1 MSNFNLRPIPKE
13 IRYKLLQKQKAFARQ
28 SITES
33 TSANKSLEL
42 GDDFL
47 QFHNRS
53 TWAHMIGLTVIPGE
67 DKKDRISIIGAGE
80 LNQEPA
86 ANEPLMKSHFSS
98 IYRPWNLSKGAQ
110 GEAIFSDTL
119 YRPIS
124 GIKSISTRYEGTLK
138 AAREC
143 TVNFTVFSLEDLDRL
158 SPYFFRVGSEVLVEF
173 GWNVVTDTESSMF
186 NTSLGHKIID
196 IYNEKGVSGIK
207 SDGGVIDLLKN
218 NTAENYEREILK
230 HKGDYEYVYGTIWN
244 FEYSLRDDGGFDC
257 VVKIKTVG
265 MSLLDT
271 KVDREYSPSA
281 ISAGTETTD
290 ERKIEFTSP
299 DEISDEF
306 YLMMHNLPEIVY
318 GSLMQGYSESDL
330 DPPPEKEERRNNKF
344 PFFGEGIDARD
355 AAWGL
360 MGGWSLGMPTVPG
373 VKNNNQKFVLAIL
386 SESLPNGKTFWTKY
400 KPLVSVFQEAL
411 LEQGQKLDEFGP
423 DGGYGDETA
432 NAAKKFLENGGTEII
447 RKFIKELKL
456 DAEGKLHDNPD
467 FEKKKKML
475 QIITTKGRSEHFYD
489 GGVGQEVQR
498 NYGSEYSKLSTTFLN
513 TGGEK
518 FGFGHHPAR
527 KQFNIKESEVYR
539 TPKSQTLEKEKIVTP
554 SVDSKF
560 YYQREHGGV
569 REAGIQKDGK
579 HDKNITI
586 FTSYKQ
592 GNTTQIFTGFN
603 WENTVPG
610 FNKLSKIYAEE
621 TYRDNFKPIGEERQ
635 KARIKYENSTEE
647 MLWSPH
653 WPVSVLIDDYPDR
666 IPDLLKPEWAKLPRP
681 GEGIGYVPSAAYF
694 AAQGDPDS
702 KVKSSEATDE
712 FLEWVDT
719 DTIPPQIWIRW
730 GWFEDNIL
738 TRYLGYM
745 PNVDAGGSPVSLIKS
760 VEPKINELGEI
771 IAGYES
777 NKIGL
782 PEALKTTDVKQ
793 ILIPDR
799 VESLEK
805 VNNTAPEGSSDSKY
819 NFNFYASLGKF
830 LGTELKEMSIGI
842 PDDSTAR
849 VGISPV
855 EIAGG
860 GTERYKVGYL
870 RNLFVEASTLQ
881 QAFLN
886 IGTLKEG
893 LDRFIAIMYNN
904 FGKVHK
910 LEVQQGR
917 DDNMVGIVDTNLISD
932 NAIWK
937 NKRKEDIP
945 DSLENEANKIRVFEF
960 PAWEKESIVKSQD
973 LKVTI
978 PDEMAITALYSANE
992 HMRNFGLYDESR
1004 GSAEAQKLSKYLRLD
1019 ATGKDIA
1026 KKSVSNRLTE
1036 LSPIITSKNL
1046 TISGDGENETGKHRY
1061 DQKDAFLTLL
1071 NKELLRSIGKNPIHA
1086 EPIKLEEVTEEDT
1099 SASHT
1104 LNIQY
1109 MKRKFLKGNG
1119 YYNTKGTLEENDPYN
1134 MRRIME
1140 YELQYHT
1147 NAVQIN
1153 YPTIN
1158 GLLDLSLTIDGTAG
1172 IFPGNSYISKYL
1184 PKAWQARTTGK
1195 GAGEYPILFQ
1205 ATDISHEIS
1214 TGGWNTTITGMPRM
1228 NPKAFPY
1235 VTAETPTPSGDEEI
1249 IQRPA
1254 NTAISEYFNF
1264 FNLNYEFASHCLTGD
1279 SAILEGINTNLWV
1292 TDNSGQGET
1301 GILKGSFENM
1311 GMVNAIKQLTYLGKS
1326 EGAMRGGQFEGSGK
1340 GGANRYANFKKVK
1353 ELLNYKE
1360 NKIPG
1365 KKSGQTAPERIYLS
1379 FWNFFEKQWFI
1390 QDNAFTI
1397 TESNFASNEE
1407 LLLFLQMSMIISGLT
1422 HHGLGGDSID
1432 KAFYNKMLADNNFE
1446 SFRPE
1451 LLRKVGDTGVSR
1463 LISKSEIGE
1472 DKKPASEIYFST
1484 VPHEEIELEIADER
1498 GMSNESFYRNPQ
1510 QFQKLLYYHRPIIP
1524 FIWQKKE
1531 HYTEDFE
1538 GGDDVP
1544 TGVRLIGPSRFTPVG
1559 SRFVNPGW
1567 LATRGGNVPIHP
1579 ATEDLKI
1586 VEGVFKTI
1594 LKNEYNIGTW
1604 REFDKIIS
1612 DATGLTQRA
1621 IDSEKVFKYALDCE
1635 YRIRIPR

>member
-13 IRYKLLQKQKAFARQ
+13 IRYKLLQKQKAFSRQ
-28 SITES
+28 SITEA

-42 GDDFL
+42 DDDFL
-47 QFHNRS
+47 NFHNRS
-53 TWAHMIGLTVIPGE
+53 TWAHMVGLTVIPGE
-67 DKKDRISIIGAGE
+67 DEKERIAIIGAGE

-86 ANEPLMKSHFSS
+86 ANEPLMKSTFDS
-98 IYRPWNLSKGAQ
+98 IYRPLKDNKN
-110 GEAIFSDTL
+110 TL

-271 KVDREYSPSA
+271 KVDREYSPLA

-330 DPPPEKEERRNNKF
+330 DPPSEKEERRNNKF

-360 MGGWSLGMPTVPG
+360 MGGWPRGMPTVPG
-373 VKNNNQKFVLAIL
+373 VKSNNQKFVLAIL

-432 NAAKKFLENGGTEII
+432 NAAKEFLEKGGTEII
-447 RKFIKELKL
+447 RKFIKEVKL
-456 DAEGKLHDNPD
+456 DAEGKLHDNHD
-467 FEKKKKML
+467 FENKKKML
-475 QIITTKGRSEHFYD
+475 QIITTKGRSEYLFD

-518 FGFGHHPAR
+518 FGFGHHPDR

-560 YYQREHGGV
+560 YMSKDKKITEVDTTHGYK
-569 REAGIQKDGK
+569 E
-579 HDKNITI
+579 KNITI

-603 WENTVPG
+603 WGNTVPG

-653 WPVSVLIDDYPDR
+653 WPVSTLIEDYPDY
-666 IPDLLKPEWAKLPRP
+666 IPDFLKPEWAKLPRA
-681 GEGIGYVPSAAYF
+681 GEGIEYKASKALDERRGV
-694 AAQGDPDS
+694 DS
-702 KVKSSEATDE
+702 SQATDE

-719 DTIPPQIWIRW
+719 TTVPPQIWIRW

-745 PNVDAGGSPVSLIKS
+745 PDVDAGGSPVSLIKS

-805 VNNTAPEGSSDSKY
+805 VNNTAPKGSTDSKY

-893 LDRFIAIMYNN
+893 LDRFIAIMYKN

-1046 TISGDGENETGKHRY
+1046 TISGDGKNETGKHRY

-1109 MKRKFLKGNG
+1109 MKRKFLNGNG

-1147 NAVQIN
+1147 NAVQTN

-1214 TGGWNTTITGMPRM
+1214 TDGWNTTITGMPRM

-1264 FNLNYEFASHCLTGD
+1264 FNLNYEFASQCLTGD

-1326 EGAMRGGQFEGSGK
+1326 EGAMRGGSFESGK
-1340 GGANRYANFKKVK
+1340 ANLYANFKKVK

-1365 KKSGQTAPERIYLS
+1365 KESGETAPERVLMS
-1379 FWNFFEKQWFI
+1379 FTEFWEKQWFI
-1390 QDNAFTI
+1390 QDNAFI
-1397 TESNFASNEE
+1397 IPESNFTSTEE
-1407 LLLFLQMSMIISGLT
+1407 LLLFLQMSMIICGLT
-1422 HHGLGGDSID
+1422 HHGIGGLSID

-1446 SFRPE
+1446 SNRPG
-1451 LLRKVGDTGVSR
+1451 LLSKVGDINISR

-1472 DKKPASEIYFST
+1472 DKKPASEVYFST
-1484 VPHEEIELEIADER
+1484 MPHGEINIRSDQLATIHIDE
-1498 GMSNESFYRNPQ
+1498 
-1510 QFQKLLYYHRPIIP
+1510 KWYYYYEPITP
-1524 FIWQKKE
+1524 FVWQKKE
-1531 HYTEDFE
+1531 HYSEDIE
-1538 GGDDVP
+1538 NSDDVP
-1544 TGVRLIGPSRFTPVG
+1544 KGVRLIGPSRFTPEG
-1559 SRFVNPGW
+1559 
-1567 LATRGGNVPIHP
+1567 TRNLPRHKILKGMDTGIYPP
-1579 ATEDLKI
+1579 TEDLKI
-1586 VEGVFKTI
+1586 VESVFKTI
-1594 LKNEYNIGTW
+1594 LKNEYGIGTW
-1604 REFDKIIS
+1604 KEFDVIIS
-1612 DATGLTQRA
+1612 KALGTPSPEVSVEDLFQNNSDDAPSV
-1621 IDSEKVFKYALDCE
+1621 DSEKVFKYALDCE

>member
-86 ANEPLMKSHFSS
+86 ANEPLMKSSFDS
-98 IYRPWNLSKGAQ
+98 IYSPLKDNKN
-110 GEAIFSDTL
+110 TL

-207 SDGGVIDLLKN
+207 SDGGVIDLLTN

-271 KVDREYSPSA
+271 KVNRERSPSVK
-281 ISAGTETTD
+281 SVENESE
-290 ERKIEFTSP
+290 ERKIENTSP
-299 DEISDEF
+299 DEVSDEF
-306 YLMMHNLPEIVY
+306 YLMMDNLPEIVY
-318 GSLMQGYSESDL
+318 GSLIQGYSRTSKMKGDSV
-330 DPPPEKEERRNNKF
+330 KERSKKASTN
-344 PFFGEGIDARD
+344 FGDGIDSLD
-355 AAWGL
+355 AAFYL
-360 MGGWSLGMPTVPG
+360 MGGGEGFSDNYKKT
-373 VKNNNQKFVLAIL
+373 QQFALALLI
-386 SESLPNGKTFWTKY
+386 ESVDFGWDYWTKY
-400 KPLVSVFQEAL
+400 EPLVSVFQEAL
-411 LEQGQKLDEFGP
+411 IEQGQNLPVYGA
-423 DGGYGDETA
+423 DGGFGDETLGA
-432 NAAKKFLENGGTEII
+432 MVKFQNDIGSNILIKWVKASIDDDWKKRVDHISKSIF
-447 RKFIKELKL
+447 
-456 DAEGKLHDNPD
+456 
-467 FEKKKKML
+467 
-475 QIITTKGRSEHFYD
+475 TKGVQDIDPTDDYIATHNPAIQYLRAGKD
-489 GGVGQEVQR
+489 GKR
-498 NYGSEYSKLSTTFLN
+498 
-513 TGGEK
+513 
-518 FGFGHHPAR
+518 P
-527 KQFNIKESEVYR
+527 KQFNITEVPNSPPYL
-539 TPKSQTLEKEKIVTP
+539 TATEDPNKIVDNYEDTIP
-554 SVDSKF
+554 EIESKF
-560 YYQREHGGV
+560 YNWSTDVGTPTE
-569 REAGIQKDGK
+569 KD
-579 HDKNITI
+579 DKITI
-586 FTSYKQ
+586 FTSYRQ
-592 GNTTQIFTGFN
+592 SNTTQIFTGFN
-603 WENTVPG
+603 WEKSKEDFDT
-610 FNKLSKIYAEE
+610 LSEKYATEY
-621 TYRDNFKPIGEERQ
+621 YRDNLIPIGRKRARAKE
-635 KARIKYENSTEE
+635 KAQPLNKGHSAVIGGI
-647 MLWSPH
+647 SPD
-653 WPVSVLIDDYPDR
+653 ITKYPDYW
-666 IPDLLKPEWAKLPRP
+666 PWKPEWTKLPEEDPDKPFVP
-681 GEGIGYVPSAAYF
+681 GES
-694 AAQGDPDS
+694 
-702 KVKSSEATDE
+702 DE
-712 FLEWVDT
+712 FLEFLDDSV
-719 DTIPPQIWIRW
+719 PAKIWIRW

-745 PNVDAGGSPVSLIKS
+745 PDVDTGGSPVSFFKS
-760 VEPKINELGEI
+760 VEPKINKLGEI
-771 IAGYES
+771 ITGYES

-782 PEALKTTDVKQ
+782 PKPLLTTDVKQ

-805 VNNTAPEGSSDSKY
+805 VNNTRPINHESGEPDTHPKY

-842 PDDSTAR
+842 SDDSTAR

-893 LDRFIAIMYNN
+893 LDRFIAIMYRN

-910 LEVQQGR
+910 LEVHQGR

-1004 GSAEAQKLSKYLRLD
+1004 GSAEAQKLSKFLRLD

-1036 LSPIITSKNL
+1036 LSPIITSKKL
-1046 TISGDGENETGKHRY
+1046 TISGDGKNETGKHRY
-1061 DQKDAFLTLL
+1061 IIPDTFLTIL

-1086 EPIKLEEVTEEDT
+1086 TIGTQSVNDDT
-1099 SASHT
+1099 VNPTVKRESHALT
-1104 LNIQY
+1104 INE
-1109 MKRKFLKGNG
+1109 MKRSFDTGG
-1119 YYNTKGTLEENDPYN
+1119 YYNDKGTLEESIPFN

-1140 YELQYHT
+1140 YELQYT
-1147 NAVQIN
+1147 EKGAVQNN

-1158 GLLDLSLTIDGTAG
+1158 GLLDISLTIDGTAG

-1214 TGGWNTTITGMPRM
+1214 SDGWNTMITGMPRM

-1235 VTAETPTPSGDEEI
+1235 KYDKPSDDKDFASNTFTA
-1249 IQRPA
+1249 PA
-1254 NTAISEYFNF
+1254 STAISDYYNF
-1264 FNLNYEFASHCLTGD
+1264 FNL
-1279 SAILEGINTNLWV
+1279 
-1292 TDNSGQGET
+1292 
-1301 GILKGSFENM
+1301 
-1311 GMVNAIKQLTYLGKS
+1311 
-1326 EGAMRGGQFEGSGK
+1326 
-1340 GGANRYANFKKVK
+1340 
-1353 ELLNYKE
+1353 
-1360 NKIPG
+1360 
-1365 KKSGQTAPERIYLS
+1365 
-1379 FWNFFEKQWFI
+1379 
-1390 QDNAFTI
+1390 
-1397 TESNFASNEE
+1397 
-1407 LLLFLQMSMIISGLT
+1407 
-1422 HHGLGGDSID
+1422 
-1432 KAFYNKMLADNNFE
+1432 
-1446 SFRPE
+1446 
-1451 LLRKVGDTGVSR
+1451 
-1463 LISKSEIGE
+1463 ISKI
-1472 DKKPASEIYFST
+1472 
-1484 VPHEEIELEIADER
+1484 
-1498 GMSNESFYRNPQ
+1498 N
-1510 QFQKLLYYHRPIIP
+1510 IIH
-1524 FIWQKKE
+1524 ITS
-1531 HYTEDFE
+1531 YT
-1538 GGDDVP
+1538 
-1544 TGVRLIGPSRFTPVG
+1544 T
-1559 SRFVNPGW
+1559 
-1567 LATRGGNVPIHP
+1567 
-1579 ATEDLKI
+1579 
-1586 VEGVFKTI
+1586 
-1594 LKNEYNIGTW
+1594 
-1604 REFDKIIS
+1604 
-1612 DATGLTQRA
+1612 
-1621 IDSEKVFKYALDCE
+1621 
-1635 YRIRIPR
+1635 

>member
-28 SITES
+28 SVTEA

-42 GDDFL
+42 DDDFL
-47 QFHNRS
+47 NFHNRS
-53 TWAHMIGLTVIPGE
+53 TWAHMVGLTVIPGE
-67 DKKDRISIIGAGE
+67 DEKERIAIIGAGE

-86 ANEPLMKSHFSS
+86 ANEPLMKSTFDS
-98 IYRPWNLSKGAQ
+98 IYRPLKDNKN
-110 GEAIFSDTL
+110 TL

-143 TVNFTVFSLEDLDRL
+143 TVNFTIFSLEDLDRL

-318 GSLMQGYSESDL
+318 GSLMQGYSESNL
-330 DPPPEKEERRNNKF
+330 DPPSEKEERRNNKF

-360 MGGWSLGMPTVPG
+360 MGGWSLGMPTVDD
-373 VKNNNQKFVLAIL
+373 VKSNNQKFVLAIL

-432 NAAKKFLENGGTEII
+432 NAAKEFLENGGTEII
-447 RKFIKELKL
+447 RKFIKEVKL
-456 DAEGKLHDNPD
+456 DAEGKLHDNHD
-467 FEKKKKML
+467 FENKKKML
-475 QIITTKGRSEHFYD
+475 QIITTKGRSEYLFD

-681 GEGIGYVPSAAYF
+681 GEGIGYVASAAYW

-719 DTIPPQIWIRW
+719 DTVPPQIWIRW

-805 VNNTAPEGSSDSKY
+805 VNNTAPKGKEEDSKY

-917 DDNMVGIVDTNLISD
+917 DDNMIGIVDTNLISD

-1365 KKSGQTAPERIYLS
+1365 KKSGQTAPERIWLS
-1379 FWNFFEKQWFI
+1379 FRNFFEKQWFI

-1594 LKNEYNIGTW
+1594 LKNEYGIGTW